1 MYYTLLLSLVATE
14 KKIYLIQMFD
24 DMSVQK
30 VKSYTRN
37 IKVLTL

>member
-1 MYYTLLLSLVATE
+1 MYYINTPLLSE

-30 VKSYTRN
+30 VWSYTRN
-37 IKVLTL
+37 IKVLSL